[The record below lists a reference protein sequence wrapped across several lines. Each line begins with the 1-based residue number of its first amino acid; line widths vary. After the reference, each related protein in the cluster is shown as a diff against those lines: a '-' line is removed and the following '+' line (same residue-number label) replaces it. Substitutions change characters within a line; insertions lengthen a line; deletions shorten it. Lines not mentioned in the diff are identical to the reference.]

1 MYVGFAELLPPPL
14 RLLPLSVSR
23 PGRFFGGSGGVFPP
37 GAFLGGGGGGL
48 SVVGVV
54 GVSSVV
60 WLRPCRQMFRGYA
73 GSPPPPLVTKIVLRK
88 ASKSKLQ
95 AKSVRDGWMV
105 GRISENQI
113 GLPWSEARVHANY
126 LRRNLS
132 FPSRVNQGGGEN
144 I

>member
-23 PGRFFGGSGGVFPP
+23 PGRFLGGSGGVCR
-37 GAFLGGGGGGL
+37 
-48 SVVGVV
+48 
-54 GVSSVV
+54 SSVWWV
-60 WLRPCRQMFRGYA
+60 CRLSCGFGPAAKCLEATQA
-73 GSPPPPLVTKIVLRK
+73 PPPPLVTKIVLRK

>member
-1 MYVGFAELLPPPL
+1 MSGLRNSSPPPFVCC
-14 RLLPLSVSR
+14 PC
-23 PGRFFGGSGGVFPP
+23 RFHAPGVFWA
-37 GAFLGGGGGGL
+37 GRGGL